1 MKEGLQTDNQRFMV
15 RCSYNGT
22 RYHGWQAQPDVAKT
36 IQGEIESILSKLHQD
51 DIAIVGCGRTD
62 AGVHARDYVFHFDSP
77 IADEQLFLYKLN
89 RMSKDDLLFREVTTV
104 SSDFHARFDAQSRSY
119 QYIVLGFLDPFRQ
132 ETSYYFPQFKDIDQ
146 GVLREVASLFVGEHD
161 FSTFCKTHTDVS
173 HKWCT
178 VTSCTWTF
186 DDSQYTFDITANR
199 FLRGMI
205 RLMVGVSLRAAI
217 GMIPVS
223 DIEKAFA
230 SKERITQDWSAP
242 AKGLFLDHI
251 IY

>member
-1 MKEGLQTDNQRFMV
+1 MQEGLQDKCRYMV

-36 IQGEIESILSKLHQD
+36 IQGEIEAILSKLHRG
-51 DIAIVGCGRTD
+51 AAPIVGCGRTD
-62 AGVHARDYVFHFDSP
+62 AGVHARDYVFHFDTHLAKD
-77 IADEQLFLYKLN
+77 INILYKLN
-89 RMSKDDLLFREVTTV
+89 RMSSDDLYFSKISEVT
-104 SSDFHARFDAQSRSY
+104 SDFHARYDAISRSY
-119 QYIVLGFLDPFRQ
+119 QYIVLGFSDPFRQ

-146 GVLREVASLFVGEHD
+146 GVLNYVASLFIGEHD
-161 FSTFCKTHTDVS
+161 FSTFCKTNTDVS

-178 VTSCTWTF
+178 VTSCEWSF
-186 DDSQYTFDITANR
+186 DDMQYTFDITANR

-205 RLMVGVSLRAAI
+205 RLIVGVSLRAAI

-223 DIEKAFA
+223 DIEKAFT

-242 AKGLFLDHI
+242 ARGLFLDHI